1 MLTNQ
6 TGRGRRILQMSAT
19 RILPWYYAATLVF
32 LLLDFFGGVNVRVA
46 FLDTLPAARV
56 AYYGICFACLG
67 LMIWRPAWTTL
78 IGTFESLVTMVAL
91 IFGMAL
97 RVMVPNDVIVEENI
111 AIVTSEQLVNFI
123 IAGSI
128 AYLSWVK
135 GLKAL
140 TGR

>member
-1 MLTNQ
+1 M
-6 TGRGRRILQMSAT
+6 QMSAT

>member
-1 MLTNQ
+1 MN
-6 TGRGRRILQMSAT
+6 AT

-32 LLLDFFGGVNVRVA
+32 LLLDFFGSVNVRVA

-78 IGTFESLVTMVAL
+78 IGTFESLVTMIAL

-97 RVMVPNDVIVEENI
+97 RVMVPNDAIVEENI

-140 TGR
+140 TGQ

>member
-1 MLTNQ
+1 
-6 TGRGRRILQMSAT
+6 MSAT

-128 AYLSWVK
+128 AYLSWVR

>member
-1 MLTNQ
+1 MHV
-6 TGRGRRILQMSAT
+6 SAT

-78 IGTFESLVTMVAL
+78 IGTFESLVTMLAL

-97 RVMVPNDVIVEENI
+97 RVMVPNDAIVEENI

-123 IAGSI
+123 TAGSI

>member
-1 MLTNQ
+1 M
-6 TGRGRRILQMSAT
+6 QMSAT

-97 RVMVPNDVIVEENI
+97 RVMVPNDAIVEENI

>member
-1 MLTNQ
+1 VN
-6 TGRGRRILQMSAT
+6 AT

-32 LLLDFFGGVNVRVA
+32 LLLDFFGSVNVRVA

-78 IGTFESLVTMVAL
+78 IGTFESLVTMIAL

-97 RVMVPNDVIVEENI
+97 RVMVPNDAIVEENI

-140 TGR
+140 TGQ

>member
-1 MLTNQ
+1 
-6 TGRGRRILQMSAT
+6 MSAT

-97 RVMVPNDVIVEENI
+97 RFMVPNDAIVEENI

>member
-1 MLTNQ
+1 M
-6 TGRGRRILQMSAT
+6 QMSAT

-97 RVMVPNDVIVEENI
+97 RVMVPNDAIVEENI

-128 AYLSWVK
+128 AYLSWVR

>member
-1 MLTNQ
+1 M
-6 TGRGRRILQMSAT
+6 QMSAT

-128 AYLSWVK
+128 AYLSWVR

>member
-1 MLTNQ
+1 M
-6 TGRGRRILQMSAT
+6 QMSAT
-19 RILPWYYAATLVF
+19 RILPWYYAATLGF

-97 RVMVPNDVIVEENI
+97 RVMVPNDAIVEENI

>member
-1 MLTNQ
+1 MHV
-6 TGRGRRILQMSAT
+6 SAT
-19 RILPWYYAATLVF
+19 RILPWYYTATLVF
-32 LLLDFFGGVNVRVA
+32 LLLDFLGGVNVRVA

-78 IGTFESLVTMVAL
+78 IGTFESLVTMLAL

-97 RVMVPNDVIVEENI
+97 RVMVPNDAIVEENI